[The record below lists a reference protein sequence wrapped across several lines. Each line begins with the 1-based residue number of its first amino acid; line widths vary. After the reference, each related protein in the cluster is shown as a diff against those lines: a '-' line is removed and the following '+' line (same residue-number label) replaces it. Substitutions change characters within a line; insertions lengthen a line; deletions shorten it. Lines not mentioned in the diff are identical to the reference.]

1 MGDSRFIQSSEQPS
15 PLVLPPLDM
24 QAFKKNATS
33 PSPFQTSPWLHSRKL
48 ELDGGANQKNSF
60 LTSPEISE
68 LEELA
73 ACESNPTR
81 TQQPLEQNAQVE
93 DAPKN
98 AEKSSTQSVETDK
111 GMSTSTSRFNQ
122 NKAGK
127 CVQLAEKKHL
137 NLQILE
143 HLKKKNL
150 LSRKNKEATFLED
163 FNLNRSEATLPAHPI
178 SRQQQ

>member
-1 MGDSRFIQSSEQPS
+1 M
-15 PLVLPPLDM
+15 
-24 QAFKKNATS
+24 
-33 PSPFQTSPWLHSRKL
+33 
-48 ELDGGANQKNSF
+48 
-60 LTSPEISE
+60 SE

-73 ACESNPTR
+73 ACESSPTR
-81 TQQPLEQNAQVE
+81 KLQPLEQNAKVE

-98 AEKSSTQSVETDK
+98 AEKSTTESVETDK

-127 CVQLAEKKHL
+127 CSQLAGKKHL

-150 LSRKNKEATFLED
+150 LSRKSKEATFLED
-163 FNLNRSEATLPAHPI
+163 INQIRREENLAAHPI
-178 SRQQQ
+178 TRQQQ